1 MDTEELIRKCQAIN
15 IREEDKAKITLE
27 VKLEKKKELMM
38 AGYLV
43 GKVMLTKGVNKEGL
57 KAALQQ
63 VWRTFKEVKIE
74 SVGNNIFMFKF
85 AEEAIRKECS
95 KGDHGTSTGH

>member
-1 MDTEELIRKCQAIN
+1 MDTEELIRKCKAIT

-27 VKLEKKKELMM
+27 VNLKNNKEQIM
-38 AGYLV
+38 AGCLV
-43 GKVMLTKGVNKEGL
+43 GKVLLTNGVNKDGL

-63 VWRTFKEVKIE
+63 VWRTFKGVKIE

-85 AEEAIRKECS
+85 AEKADKKEC
-95 KGDHGTSTGH
+95 

>member
-1 MDTEELIRKCQAIN
+1 MDTEELIHKCQPIT

-27 VKLEKKKELMM
+27 VNLKNKKEQMM
-38 AGYLV
+38 AGCLV
-43 GKVMLTKGVNKEGL
+43 GKVILTKGVNKDGL

-74 SVGNNIFMFKF
+74 SVGNNIFIFKF
-85 AEEAIRKECS
+85 AEKADKKEC
-95 KGDHGTSTGH
+95 